1 MVTACRRVGSGA
13 PCGDGASAKTSLPAV
28 GAPLSVDSVI
38 GAVPDRVAA
47 RFAAGHLGEL
57 TRIVPVEM
65 VDAALAETGT
75 VQRRTRSLPSRV
87 VVYLLLAAV
96 LFAELG
102 YSQVWTRMI
111 TGLARGPAPVP
122 VPIPVPSALAQARRR
137 IGPAPLRALFE
148 LLKGPAAGPRTPGV
162 WWRGRLVC
170 ALDGTQMCVP
180 DSSANLTVFRRGGGH
195 HGGTGY
201 PMLRLVALICC
212 GTRTVIDAVFGPD
225 QRSETTMAADLA
237 RAMRPTMIVLADR
250 HYGYAPTILAPTIL
264 ALAQTGADLLV
275 RVRNNHRYPVITRL
289 ADGSV
294 LSRIGALSVRIVRAT
309 ITTDTPTGQHRE
321 IYQLVT
327 TVCDPDCS
335 AQDLVRLYH
344 ERWEIEISYYELKS
358 TVLDGRVLRARTP
371 PGIEQEVYAL
381 LITYQALR
389 IAIADAVADQPG
401 TDPDRASFT
410 IALNT
415 ARAELTAGGA
425 AGDPAEL
432 RGVIGQRVLTAL
444 LRPRRARSSPRVV
457 KRAISNYTVKT
468 SKGRVRGPSHHY
480 AIKISISPPGG
491 P

>member
-1 MVTACRRVGSGA
+1 MW
-13 PCGDGASAKTSLPAV
+13 ASAKTSLPAV
-28 GAPLSVDSVI
+28 GAPLTVDSVI
-38 GAVPDRVAA
+38 RAVPDRVAA

-57 TRIVPVEM
+57 TRIVPFEM

-111 TGLARGPAPVP
+111 TGLARSPVP
-122 VPIPVPSALAQARRR
+122 VPVPVPSALAQARRR

-148 LLKGPAAGPRTPGV
+148 LVKGPAAGPRTPGV

-170 ALDGTQMCVP
+170 ALDGTVMCVP
-180 DSSANLTVFRRGGGH
+180 DSSANLGVFRRGGGH

-212 GTRTVIDAVFGPD
+212 GTRTVVDAVFGSD

-237 RAMRPTMIVLADR
+237 RALRPAMIVLADR
-250 HYGYAPTILAPTIL
+250 HYGYAPTIL

-275 RVRNNHRYPVITRL
+275 RVRNNHRYPVLVRL

-294 LSRIGALSVRIVRAT
+294 LSRIGALRVRIVRAT
-309 ITTDTPTGQHRE
+309 ITTDTPAGQRSE
-321 IYQLVT
+321 TYQLVT
-327 TVCDPDCS
+327 TVCDPDCP
-335 AQDLVRLYH
+335 AEDLVRLYH

-371 PGIEQEVYAL
+371 TGIEQEVYAL
-381 LITYQALR
+381 LVTYQALR

-415 ARAELTAGGA
+415 ARAELTAGSA
-425 AGDPAEL
+425 AADPTEL
-432 RGVIGQRVLTAL
+432 RGVIGQRVLSAL

-468 SKGRVRGPSHHY
+468 STGRVRRPSHHY
-480 AIKISISPPGG
+480 AIKISISPPDG

>member
-1 MVTACRRVGSGA
+1 
-13 PCGDGASAKTSLPAV
+13 
-28 GAPLSVDSVI
+28 
-38 GAVPDRVAA
+38 VAA

-57 TRIVPVEM
+57 TRIVPFEM

-111 TGLARGPAPVP
+111 TGLARDPVP
-122 VPIPVPSALAQARRR
+122 VPVPSALAQARRR

-148 LLKGPAAGPRTPGV
+148 LLRGPAAGPRTPGV

-250 HYGYAPTILAPTIL
+250 HYGYAPTILA
-264 ALAQTGADLLV
+264 LAQTGADLLV
-275 RVRNNHRYPVITRL
+275 RVRNNHRYPVIARL

-294 LSRIGALSVRIVRAT
+294 VSRIGALRVRIVRAT
-309 ITTDTPTGQHRE
+309 ITTDTPTGQRRE
-321 IYQLVT
+321 IYHLVT
-327 TVCDPDCS
+327 TVCDPDCP
-335 AQDLVRLYH
+335 AEDLVRLYH

-371 PGIEQEVYAL
+371 SGIEQEVYAL

-415 ARAELTAGGA
+415 ARAELTAAGA
-425 AGDPAEL
+425 TGDPTEL
-432 RGVIGQRVLTAL
+432 RGIIGHRVLNAL

-480 AIKISISPPGG
+480 AIKISTTPPDG
-491 P
+491 PWPPATSAN